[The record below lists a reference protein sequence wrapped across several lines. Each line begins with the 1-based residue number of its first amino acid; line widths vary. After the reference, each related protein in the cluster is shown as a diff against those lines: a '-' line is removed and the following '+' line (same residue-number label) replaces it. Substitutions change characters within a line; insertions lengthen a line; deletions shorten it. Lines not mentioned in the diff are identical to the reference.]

1 VGTAAV
7 LMSTRVAANTLKFDV
22 ILIFIGAETLSHPAT
37 VAYGRGGGVGR
48 GEDGG
53 GKGVM

>member
-1 VGTAAV
+1 
-7 LMSTRVAANTLKFDV
+7 MSTRVAANTLKFDV